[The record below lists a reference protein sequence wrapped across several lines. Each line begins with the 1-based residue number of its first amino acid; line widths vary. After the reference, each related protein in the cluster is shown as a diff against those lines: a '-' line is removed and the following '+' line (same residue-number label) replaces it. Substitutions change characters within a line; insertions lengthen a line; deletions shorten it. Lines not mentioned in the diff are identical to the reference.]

1 MKRKI
6 IEFTVISSRYF
17 IAALLS
23 GFFAIDILTGERNLA
38 SNFICENRNC
48 YGKEFLTRTNYS
60 PVWWCSG
67 CIILECIY

>member
-6 IEFTVISSRYF
+6 IELIVISSRCF

-38 SNFICENRNC
+38 SDFICENSDNKVIR
-48 YGKEFLTRTNYS
+48 KL
-60 PVWWCSG
+60 
-67 CIILECIY
+67 

>member
-6 IEFTVISSRYF
+6 IEFTVKSSRYF

-23 GFFAIDILTGERNLA
+23 GFFAIDILTNERNLT
-38 SNFICENRNC
+38 SGLIYENRIC
-48 YGKEFLTRTNYS
+48 YGKEFLPQTNYS

-67 CIILECIY
+67 V